1 VPKEA
6 CSESMRGATNKN
18 IYHVLAIAVGLVAID
33 IAVRFTPEGLEH
45 WHYVLHR
52 LYYLAIISAGLRFG
66 WSGGLTTAVFSGI
79 SYLSQN
85 GADSPDARNV
95 LDRYLESAVFC
106 MVGLLAGILA
116 DRERQQREKT
126 ENARAELEFVH
137 QELQKN
143 LEHVKRAA
151 RMSALGHLSAGLA
164 HEIRNPLAA
173 IEGAAAIIQAEPER
187 EDRRTEFLEVIQKE
201 SRRLNRLVTD
211 FLEFAKP
218 RAPELQSVTASRL
231 IASVVALVKQTA
243 ARHLVEFD
251 VRIAEGMPPLECD
264 AEQIKQVLLNLLLNA
279 VQAMPQGGK
288 LELTAIVEDGLFVI
302 RVRDTGPGIP
312 QLAVDSIYDPFFTT
326 KTNGTGLGLPVA
338 YRIAQQHGGDLVL
351 EENGPEGACFA
362 LMLPRSLSEA
372 HDNISHFGS

>member
-1 VPKEA
+1 
-6 CSESMRGATNKN
+6 MTGTLNKS
-18 IYHVLAIAVGLVAID
+18 IYHVLSIAVGVLAID
-33 IAVRFTPEGLEH
+33 ISVRFTPEGLEH

-66 WSGGLTTAVFSGI
+66 WFGGLITAVFSGV

-85 GADSPDARNV
+85 DADSPDAQNV

-106 MVGLLAGILA
+106 TVGLLAGILA
-116 DRERQQREKT
+116 DRERRQREKT
-126 ENARAELEFVH
+126 EHARAELEFVH

-173 IEGAAAIIQAEPER
+173 IEGAALVVQAEPER
-187 EDRRTEFLEVIQKE
+187 EDRRTEFLEIIVKE
-201 SRRLNRLVTD
+201 SRRLNRLVTN

-218 RAPELQSVTASRL
+218 RAPELQSVTVSEL
-231 IASVVALVKQTA
+231 IASVEALVKQTA
-243 ARHLVEFD
+243 ARHLVGFS
-251 VRIAEGMPPLECD
+251 VRIAEGIPPLECD

-288 LELTAIVEDGLFVI
+288 IELAAKVEEGLVIV

-312 QLAVDSIYDPFFTT
+312 QAAVESIYDPFFTT
-326 KTNGTGLGLPVA
+326 KANGTGLGLPVA
-338 YRIAQQHGGDLVL
+338 YRIMQQHGGDLVL
-351 EENGPEGACFA
+351 EENGPRGACFA
-362 LMLPRSLSEA
+362 LMLPAVSFRSA
-372 HDNISHFGS
+372 